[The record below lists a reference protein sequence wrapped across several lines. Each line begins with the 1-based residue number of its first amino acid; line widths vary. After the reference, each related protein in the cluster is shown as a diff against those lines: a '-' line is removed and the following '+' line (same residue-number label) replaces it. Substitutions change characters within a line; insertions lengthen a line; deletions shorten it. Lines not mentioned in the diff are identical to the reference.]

1 MIAPATKSTAAKSS
15 TEARA
20 LVDALRL
27 ELIAEA
33 ADAGTAFIVSARRHA
48 LDGDLARLGEN
59 LAALWLAA
67 QVMRKTFREI
77 AGDGEGGGT

>member
-1 MIAPATKSTAAKSS
+1 MIAAATESTAAESS

>member
-1 MIAPATKSTAAKSS
+1 MTAAPVMTAEPSA
-15 TEARA
+15 EART

-48 LDGDLARLGEN
+48 LDGDLARLGET

-77 AGDGEGGGT
+77 ARDGEGGGT